1 MADIHPLLA
10 LSPLDGRYA
19 GRTRDLA
26 EAMGEMGL
34 FRARAEYQWELLLAL
49 TEHPRIPFEV
59 VGGNARDTIIRPL
72 FDLTIEDGETIKQI
86 ETKGTEQHKA
96 TYHDVQALVLHLRDK
111 LTRHGLG
118 DIAPWV
124 HFAGT
129 SEDCNNIAY
138 GLMLREGIGMI
149 VDELHNNI
157 MRQLTSWI
165 DVYADLP
172 MLARTHGQAASPT
185 TFGKMIR
192 VYHSRLT
199 RQVRQLDEFKL
210 LVKYNGATG
219 NYHGHVAAFP
229 EVDWIKFTEDFI
241 ARFNEKKPFLPFE
254 VNLFTTQIE
263 PHDNYAELFSILRH
277 TNTILIDL
285 CQNLWRLISD
295 DWIAQR
301 VEGVGSS
308 AMPHKV
314 NPIDIEN
321 AEGNL
326 MVANTL
332 LEMFERTLPISR
344 LERHLSDSTV
354 IRNFGSA
361 LGYMLVAYSS
371 IQKGLG
377 KYTVNEQK
385 IAGALDAHPEVIA
398 EAIQNILRAHGE
410 VKAHERLQ
418 KLTQGKDVSLEA
430 IQNFIATLDVPK
442 DVKSHLLAITPRTYT
457 GLAAQ
462 LAKRP

>member
-1 MADIHPLLA
+1 
-10 LSPLDGRYA
+10 
-19 GRTRDLA
+19 
-26 EAMGEMGL
+26 
-34 FRARAEYQWELLLAL
+34 
-49 TEHPRIPFEV
+49 
-59 VGGNARDTIIRPL
+59 
-72 FDLTIEDGETIKQI
+72 
-86 ETKGTEQHKA
+86 
-96 TYHDVQALVLHLRDK
+96 
-111 LTRHGLG
+111 
-118 DIAPWV
+118 
-124 HFAGT
+124 
-129 SEDCNNIAY
+129 
-138 GLMLREGIGMI
+138 
-149 VDELHNNI
+149 
-157 MRQLTSWI
+157 
-165 DVYADLP
+165 

-241 ARFNEKKPFLPFE
+241 ARFNKKKTILPFE
-254 VNLFTTQIE
+254 VNIFTTQIE

-277 TNTILIDL
+277 TNTILLDL

-295 DWIAQR
+295 DWIAQK

-326 MVANTL
+326 NVANTF
-332 LEMFERTLPISR
+332 LEMFERVLPVSR

-361 LGYMLVAYSS
+361 LGHMLVAFTS
-371 IQKGLG
+371 ISKGLG
-377 KYTVNEQK
+377 KYTVNEVE
-385 IAGALDAHPEVIA
+385 IAEALDAHPEVIA
-398 EAIQNILRAHGE
+398 EAIQNVLRSQGYAE
-410 VKAHERLQ
+410 AHEELQ
-418 KLTQGKDVSLEA
+418 RKTQGKEVTLEDLHA
-430 IQNFIATLDVPK
+430 FIRGLSIPDELK
-442 DVKSHLLAITPRTYT
+442 ERLLAITPRTYI
-457 GLAAQ
+457 GLAAK
-462 LAKRP
+462 LARM